1 MGFKNLRLIIL
12 VRVVLLVGSMLL
24 LSYVVF
30 KAPNPVNTVFLC
42 LFIVLQVYLLVRL
55 LDKTNREIAGFL
67 SSIKYDDFTTA
78 YPTKGQGA
86 SMDQLYNEFNNV
98 IKKFREIRADKE
110 ANYHYFRTIVQHVGI
125 GLITFNKLGEVQ
137 IINSA
142 AKKLIGIDSISS
154 IFELS
159 KISPKLV
166 ESLVKLKTGG
176 SDLIEF
182 TREGSRVQLSIYV
195 IELVLRGE
203 EFKLVSVQ
211 NIQSEL
217 EEKEMDAWQNLIRVL
232 THEIMNSVTPISSLA
247 ATVDEELIEHLE
259 EEGGQLNQSDLEDI
273 HLAVQTIQR
282 RSEGLI
288 RFVSDFRNLTRIPE
302 PKLAEEKV
310 SKVIDHILILLK
322 HEMDQKGIQL
332 NLSIEPSDLSFMIDK
347 ELLDQVLIN
356 ILQNAIH
363 ALEENQGTKFIIL
376 KAFLNEYDR
385 PTLVI
390 RDNGSGI
397 DEEALSKIFIPFFT
411 TKKQGSGIGL
421 SLSKQIMRKHGGA
434 INVKSVM
441 NEGTEFT
448 LRF

>member
-1 MGFKNLRLIIL
+1 MGFKNLKLII
-12 VRVVLLVGSMLL
+12 VFRVLLLVISILL
-24 LSYVVF
+24 LAYVYF
-30 KAPNPVNTVFLC
+30 ETPNPVNTFFLVM
-42 LFIVLQVYLLVRL
+42 LIILQVYLMVRL

-67 SSIKYDDFTTA
+67 SSIKYDDFTTT
-78 YPTKGQGA
+78 YPTKGRGS
-86 SMDQLYNEFNNV
+86 SMDQLYSEFNKV

-125 GLITFNKLGEVQ
+125 GLITFNKLGEIQ
-137 IINSA
+137 IINSS
-142 AKKLIGIDSISS
+142 AKKLIGIDAVSS

-159 KISPKLV
+159 HVSPKLV

-203 EFKLVSVQ
+203 EFKLVSIQ

-247 ATVDEELIEHLE
+247 ATVDSELIEHLE
-259 EEGGQLNQSDLEDI
+259 EEIPLSTEDLDDI

-302 PKLAEEKV
+302 PKLAEEPV
-310 SKVIDHILILLK
+310 SKVLDHILILLK
-322 HEMDQKGIQL
+322 HELAAKGIQL
-332 NLSIEPSDLSFMIDK
+332 NLSIEPKDLKFNIDK
-347 ELLDQVLIN
+347 ELIDQVLIN
-356 ILQNAIH
+356 ILQNAVH
-363 ALEENQGTKFIIL
+363 ALDENTGEKFIIV
-376 KAFLNEYDR
+376 KAFINEYNR

-390 RDNGSGI
+390 RDNGCGI
-397 DEEALSKIFIPFFT
+397 DEEALAKIFIPFFT

-434 INVKSVM
+434 ISVKSVM

>member
-1 MGFKNLRLIIL
+1 MGFKNLKL
-12 VRVVLLVGSMLL
+12 VIFFRVILLVASIIVLA
-24 LSYVVF
+24 YVIF
-30 KAPNPVNTVFLC
+30 KAPNPVNTVFLVV
-42 LFIVLQVYLLVRL
+42 FILLQIYLLIRL
-55 LDKTNREIAGFL
+55 LDRTNREIAGFL
-67 SSIKYDDFTTA
+67 SSIKYDDFTTT
-78 YPTKGQGA
+78 YPTKGRGS
-86 SMDQLYNEFNNV
+86 SMDALYAEFNKV

-125 GLITFNKLGEVQ
+125 GLITFNKLGEIQ
-137 IINSA
+137 IINSS
-142 AKKLIGIDSISS
+142 AKKLIGIESINS

-159 KISPKLV
+159 KVSPKLV

-182 TREGSRVQLSIYV
+182 TREGTRVQLSIYV

-203 EFKLVSVQ
+203 EFKLVSIQ

-247 ATVDEELIEHLE
+247 ATVDGELIDHLKE
-259 EEGGQLNQSDLEDI
+259 EKPIEPDDLEDV

-302 PKLAEEKV
+302 PKLAEEPI
-310 SKVIDHILILLK
+310 SKVLDHIFILLN
-322 HEMDQKGIQL
+322 HELENKGIKL
-332 NLSIEPSDLSFMIDK
+332 HLDITPKDLIINMDK
-347 ELLDQVLIN
+347 ELIDQVLIN

-363 ALEENQGTKFIIL
+363 ALAENTGEKFIIL
-376 KAFLNEYDR
+376 KAFRNEYDR
-385 PTLVI
+385 PCLVI

-397 DEEALSKIFIPFFT
+397 DEEALTKIFIPFFT

-434 INVKSVM
+434 ISVKSVM

>member
-1 MGFKNLRLIIL
+1 
-12 VRVVLLVGSMLL
+12 MLL
-24 LSYVVF
+24 ILAAIEVY
-30 KAPNPVNTVFLC
+30 FL
-42 LFIVLQVYLLVRL
+42 LRV
-55 LDKTNREIAGFL
+55 LDKTNREISTFL
-67 SSIKYDDFTTA
+67 SSIRYDDFTTT
-78 YPTKGQGA
+78 YPTKGRGK
-86 SMDQLYNEFNNV
+86 SMNELYNEFNNV
-98 IKKFREIRADKE
+98 IRKFREIRAEKE

-142 AKKLIGIDSISS
+142 AKNLIGVESINS

-159 KISPKLV
+159 KVSPKLV

-176 SDLIEF
+176 SDLIDISV
-182 TREGSRVQLSIYV
+182 EGSRIQLSVYV

-203 EFKLVSVQ
+203 EFKLVSIQ

-217 EEKEMDAWQNLIRVL
+217 EEKEMDAWQKLIRIL
-232 THEIMNSVTPISSLA
+232 THEIMNSVTPLSSLA
-247 ATVDEELIEHLE
+247 ATVEENLIDNVEDDVPIEKE
-259 EEGGQLNQSDLEDI
+259 ELEDI
-273 HLAVQTIQR
+273 YLAVKTIKK

-288 RFVSDFRNLTRIPE
+288 HFVSDFRNLTRLPE
-302 PKLAEEKV
+302 PKVQEEDMQD
-310 SKVIDHILILLK
+310 VIQHILLLLSK
-322 HEMDQKGIQL
+322 EIEENHIDISL
-332 NLSIEPSDLSFMIDK
+332 NIKPQGLKFNVDK
-347 ELLDQVLIN
+347 EQIDQVLIN

-363 ALEENQGTKFIIL
+363 AMNENSGERFLLINCFIN
-376 KAFLNEYDR
+376 AYDR
-385 PTLVI
+385 PTLTI

-434 INVKSVM
+434 ISVRSVID
-441 NEGTEFT
+441 EGTEFT

>member
-1 MGFKNLRLIIL
+1 MGFKNLRFNIIL
-12 VRVVLLVGSMLL
+12 RIVLLILTILAMTYAFYRTENDTNAIMLL
-24 LSYVVF
+24 ILAAIEVY
-30 KAPNPVNTVFLC
+30 FL
-42 LFIVLQVYLLVRL
+42 LRV
-55 LDKTNREIAGFL
+55 LDKTNREISTFL
-67 SSIKYDDFTTA
+67 SSIRYDDFTTT
-78 YPTKGQGA
+78 YPTKGRGK
-86 SMDQLYNEFNNV
+86 SMNELYNEFNNV
-98 IKKFREIRADKE
+98 IRKFREIRAEKE

-142 AKKLIGIDSISS
+142 AKNLIGVESINS

-159 KISPKLV
+159 KVSPKLV

-176 SDLIEF
+176 SDLIDISV
-182 TREGSRVQLSIYV
+182 EGSRIQLSVYV

-203 EFKLVSVQ
+203 EFKLVSIQ

-217 EEKEMDAWQNLIRVL
+217 EEKEMDAWQKLIRIL
-232 THEIMNSVTPISSLA
+232 THEIMNSVTPLSSLA
-247 ATVDEELIEHLE
+247 ATVEENLIDNVEDDVPIEKE
-259 EEGGQLNQSDLEDI
+259 ELEDI
-273 HLAVQTIQR
+273 YLAVKTIKK

-288 RFVSDFRNLTRIPE
+288 HFVSDFRNLTRLPE
-302 PKLAEEKV
+302 PKVQEEDMQD
-310 SKVIDHILILLK
+310 VIQHILLLLSK
-322 HEMDQKGIQL
+322 EIEENHIDISL
-332 NLSIEPSDLSFMIDK
+332 NIKPQGLKFNVDK
-347 ELLDQVLIN
+347 EQIDQVLIN

-363 ALEENQGTKFIIL
+363 AMNENSGERFLLINCFIN
-376 KAFLNEYDR
+376 AYDR
-385 PTLVI
+385 PTLTI

-434 INVKSVM
+434 ISVRSVID
-441 NEGTEFT
+441 EGTEFT

>member
-1 MGFKNLRLIIL
+1 MGFKNLKLIIIFRVLML
-12 VRVVLLVGSMLL
+12 VVSILL
-24 LSYVVF
+24 LAYVYF
-30 KAPNPVNTVFLC
+30 EAPNPVNTFFLVV
-42 LFIVLQVYLLVRL
+42 LVVLQIYLLVRL

-67 SSIKYDDFTTA
+67 SSIKYDDFTTT
-78 YPTKGQGA
+78 YPTKGRGS
-86 SMDQLYNEFNNV
+86 SMDQLYSEFNKV
-98 IKKFREIRADKE
+98 IRKFREIRADKE

-125 GLITFNKLGEVQ
+125 GRITFNKLGDIQ

-142 AKKLIGIDSISS
+142 TKKLIGIDAASS
-154 IFELS
+154 IFELTNV
-159 KISPKLV
+159 SPKLV
-166 ESLVKLKTGG
+166 ESLIKLITGG

-203 EFKLVSVQ
+203 EFKLVSIQ

-247 ATVDEELIEHLE
+247 ATVDDELVEHMEADRAIENE
-259 EEGGQLNQSDLEDI
+259 DLDDI
-273 HLAVQTIQR
+273 HLAIQTIQR

-302 PKLAEEKV
+302 PKVSEEKV
-310 SKVIDHILILLK
+310 SKVLDHILILLK
-322 HEMDQKGIQL
+322 HELQAKGIKL
-332 NLSIEPSDLSFMIDK
+332 NLSIEPQDLTFKIDK
-347 ELLDQVLIN
+347 ELIDQVLIN
-356 ILQNAIH
+356 LLQNAVH
-363 ALEENQGTKFIIL
+363 ALEENSGEKYIIV
-376 KAFLNEYDR
+376 KAYINEYDR
-385 PTLVI
+385 PTLLI

-434 INVKSVM
+434 ISVKSVM
-441 NEGTEFT
+441 NEGTEFI

>member
-1 MGFKNLRLIIL
+1 MAFKNLRLNII
-12 VRVVLLVGSMLL
+12 VRIVLLIGTIMLL
-24 LSYVVF
+24 AYVVF
-30 KAPNPVNTVFLC
+30 GVPNDVNAFFLSLILVIQVF
-42 LFIVLQVYLLVRL
+42 LLVRA

-67 SSIKYDDFTTA
+67 SSIKYDDFSHT
-78 YPTKGQGA
+78 YPTTGNSP
-86 SMDQLYNEFNNV
+86 SMDKLYNEFNSV

-125 GLITFNKLGEVQ
+125 GLITFNKLGEIQ
-137 IINSA
+137 IINSS
-142 AKKLIGIDSISS
+142 AKRLLGIESINN
-154 IFELS
+154 IFDLS

-182 TREGSRVQLSIYV
+182 TSEGTRIQLSIYV

-232 THEIMNSVTPISSLA
+232 THEIMNSVTPLSSLA
-247 ATVDEELIEHLE
+247 ATVETNLVDNIEDNVPIEREE
-259 EEGGQLNQSDLEDI
+259 LEDI
-273 HLAVQTIQR
+273 YLAVQTIKR

-288 RFVSDFRNLTRIPE
+288 RFVSDFRNLTKSPQ

-310 SKVIDHILILLK
+310 PKVMDHILILLK
-322 HEMDQKGIQL
+322 HEL
-332 NLSIEPSDLSFMIDK
+332 NTKSVNLTVDINPKDLTFNIDK

-356 ILQNAIH
+356 LLQNAIH
-363 ALEENQGTKFIIL
+363 ALDENESDKHIIL
-376 KAFLNEYDR
+376 RAFKNEYGR
-385 PTLVI
+385 TTLTI

-397 DEEALSKIFIPFFT
+397 DEEALGKIFIPFFT

-421 SLSKQIMRKHGGA
+421 SLSQTNHEKAWWERYQL
-434 INVKSVM
+434 NP
-441 NEGTEFT
+441 
-448 LRF
+448 

>member
-1 MGFKNLRLIIL
+1 MGFKNLRFSIVARIIFL
-12 VRVVLLVGSMLL
+12 VATILALA
-24 LSYVVF
+24 YVVF
-30 KAPNPVNTVFLC
+30 EAPNEVNTAFLSV
-42 LFIVLQVYLLVRL
+42 LTIVQIVLLIRLV
-55 LDKTNREIAGFL
+55 DKTNREIANFL
-67 SSIKYDDFTTA
+67 SSIKYDDFTTT
-78 YPTKGQGA
+78 YPTRGRGK
-86 SMDQLYNEFNNV
+86 SMNILYTEFNNV

-137 IINSA
+137 IINSS
-142 AKKLIGIDSISS
+142 AKKLIGIESLNS

-159 KISPKLV
+159 QVSPKLV

-176 SDLIEF
+176 SALVEIIN
-182 TREGSRVQLSIYV
+182 EGSKTQLSIYV

-232 THEIMNSVTPISSLA
+232 THEIMNSVTPLSSLA
-247 ATVDEELIEHLE
+247 NTVEVNLVDNIEDDVPIEKEE
-259 EEGGQLNQSDLEDI
+259 LEDI
-273 HLAVQTIQR
+273 YLAVQTIKR

-288 RFVSDFRNLTRIPE
+288 HFVSDFRNLTKIPE
-302 PKLAEEKV
+302 PKLLDVEIRKV
-310 SKVIDHILILLK
+310 LEHINTLLK
-322 HEMDQKGIQL
+322 HELGAKGIEL
-332 NLSIEPSDLSFMIDK
+332 IINISPLDLVFKMDK
-347 ELLDQVLIN
+347 ELIDQVLIN
-356 ILQNAIH
+356 LLQNAIH
-363 ALEENQGTKFIIL
+363 ALEERTEEKIIL
-376 KAFLNEYDR
+376 INAFVNEYGR
-385 PTLVI
+385 PTLTI
-390 RDNGSGI
+390 RDNGTGI

-421 SLSKQIMRKHGGA
+421 SLTKQIMRKHGGA
-434 INVKSVM
+434 ITVKSVI

>member
-1 MGFKNLRLIIL
+1 MLLAYIVYVAPNGVNTFF
-12 VRVVLLVGSMLL
+12 VVVVLLVQVVLL
-24 LSYVVF
+24 IR
-30 KAPNPVNTVFLC
+30 A
-42 LFIVLQVYLLVRL
+42 
-55 LDKTNREIAGFL
+55 LDKTNKEIAGFL
-67 SSIKYDDFTTA
+67 SSIKYDDFSHT
-78 YPTKGQGA
+78 YPTKGNSP
-86 SMDQLYNEFNNV
+86 SMDRLYGEFNSV

-125 GLITFNKLGEVQ
+125 GLITFNKLGDVQ
-137 IINSA
+137 IINSS
-142 AKKLIGIDSISS
+142 AKRLLGIDSISN

-182 TREGSRVQLSIYV
+182 TQEGTRTQLSIYV

-232 THEIMNSVTPISSLA
+232 THEIMNSVTPLSSLA
-247 ATVDEELIEHLE
+247 ATVEENLVDNIEDDVPIERDEI
-259 EEGGQLNQSDLEDI
+259 EDI
-273 HLAVQTIQR
+273 YLAVQTIKR

-288 RFVSDFRNLTRIPE
+288 RFVSDFRNLTKIPQ
-302 PKLAEEKV
+302 PKIAQEEV
-310 SKVIDHILILLK
+310 SKVLDHILLLLK
-322 HEMDQKGIQL
+322 HELDGKNVKLTIDI
-332 NLSIEPSDLSFMIDK
+332 SPKDLTFNIDK

-356 ILQNAIH
+356 LLQNAIH
-363 ALEENQGTKFIIL
+363 ALDENEGDKHIIL
-376 KAFLNEYDR
+376 RAFKNEYDR
-385 PTLVI
+385 TTLTI

-434 INVKSVM
+434 ITVKSVI

>member
-1 MGFKNLRLIIL
+1 MLTHVIFVSINEVNAFFLSLILI
-12 VRVVLLVGSMLL
+12 GQ
-24 LSYVVF
+24 
-30 KAPNPVNTVFLC
+30 
-42 LFIVLQVYLLVRL
+42 IYLLVRA
-55 LDKTNREIAGFL
+55 LDKTNKEIAGFL
-67 SSIKYDDFTTA
+67 SSIKYDDFSHT
-78 YPTKGQGA
+78 YPTKGNSA
-86 SMDQLYNEFNNV
+86 SMDALYSEFNNV
-98 IKKFREIRADKE
+98 IKKFREIRAEKE

-125 GLITFNKLGEVQ
+125 GLVTFNKSGDIQ
-137 IINSA
+137 IINSS
-142 AKKLIGIDSISS
+142 AKRLLGVESIGN

-182 TREGSRVQLSIYV
+182 TIEGTRTQLSVYV

-232 THEIMNSVTPISSLA
+232 THEIMNSVTPLSSLA
-247 ATVDEELIEHLE
+247 ATVETNLVDNIEDNIPIEREEI
-259 EEGGQLNQSDLEDI
+259 EDI
-273 HLAVQTIQR
+273 YLAVKTIKR

-288 RFVSDFRNLTRIPE
+288 RFVSDFRNLTKIPQ
-302 PKLAEEKV
+302 PNLASEKV
-310 SKVIDHILILLK
+310 SNVMDHILLLLN
-322 HEMDQKGIQL
+322 HELEAKNIKLTLDIAPK
-332 NLSIEPSDLSFMIDK
+332 DLTFQVDK

-356 ILQNAIH
+356 LLQNAIH
-363 ALEENQGTKFIIL
+363 ALDENEDEKHIII
-376 KAFLNEYDR
+376 KAAKNEFDR
-385 PTLVI
+385 TTLVI

-397 DEEALSKIFIPFFT
+397 DEEALGKIFIPFFT

-421 SLSKQIMRKHGGA
+421 SLSKQIMRKHNGA
-434 INVKSVM
+434 ITVKSVI

>member
-1 MGFKNLRLIIL
+1 MGFKNLRMAIII
-12 VRVVLLVGSMLL
+12 RVTLLVGSIFLL
-24 LSYVVF
+24 AY
-30 KAPNPVNTVFLC
+30 AYIETANNVNAF
-42 LFIVLQVYLLVRL
+42 FIALLVALQVYFLIRT

-67 SSIKYDDFTTA
+67 SSIKYDDFTTT
-78 YPTKGQGA
+78 YPTSGRGK
-86 SMDQLYNEFNNV
+86 SMNELYNEFNTV
-98 IKKFREIRADKE
+98 IRKFREIRAEKE
-110 ANYHYFRTIVQHVGI
+110 ANYHYFRTIVQHVAI
-125 GLITFNKLGEVQ
+125 GLVTFNKLGEVQ

-142 AKKLIGIDSISS
+142 AKKLIGIDSINS

-159 KISPKLV
+159 KVSPKLV

-176 SDLIEF
+176 SALIEL
-182 TREGSRVQLSIYV
+182 TREGTRTQLSIYV

-203 EFKLVSVQ
+203 EFKLVSIQ

-232 THEIMNSVTPISSLA
+232 THEIMNSVTPLSSLA
-247 ATVDEELIEHLE
+247 NTVEVNLVDNIEDDVPIEKEE
-259 EEGGQLNQSDLEDI
+259 LEDI
-273 HLAVQTIQR
+273 YLAVQTIKR

-302 PKLAEEKV
+302 PKIQEIEIRKLV
-310 SKVIDHILILLK
+310 DHIKLLLS
-322 HEMDQKGIQL
+322 HEMEVKGIDFVV
-332 NLSIEPSDLSFMIDK
+332 NIVPKDLKLHVDK

-356 ILQNAIH
+356 LIQNAMH
-363 ALEENQGTKFIIL
+363 ALEENEEDKTIIIN
-376 KAFLNEYDR
+376 AFVNEYGR
-385 PTLVI
+385 PTIKI

-397 DEEALSKIFIPFFT
+397 DEEALGKIFIPFFT

-434 INVKSVM
+434 IMVRSVI

>member
-1 MGFKNLRLIIL
+1 MGFKNLKLIIVFRVLML
-12 VRVVLLVGSMLL
+12 VVSILL
-24 LSYVVF
+24 LAYVYF
-30 KAPNPVNTVFLC
+30 EAPNPVNTFFLVV
-42 LFIVLQVYLLVRL
+42 LVVLQIYLLVRL

-67 SSIKYDDFTTA
+67 SSIKYDDFTTT
-78 YPTKGQGA
+78 YPTKGRGS
-86 SMDQLYNEFNNV
+86 SMDQLYSEFNKV
-98 IKKFREIRADKE
+98 IRKFREIRADKE

-125 GLITFNKLGEVQ
+125 GLITFNKLGDIQ

-142 AKKLIGIDSISS
+142 AKKLIGIEAASS
-154 IFELS
+154 IFELTNV
-159 KISPKLV
+159 SPKLV
-166 ESLVKLKTGG
+166 ESLIKLKTGG

-203 EFKLVSVQ
+203 EFKLVSIQ

-247 ATVDEELIEHLE
+247 ATVDDELVEHME
-259 EEGGQLNQSDLEDI
+259 ADRAIGNEDLDDI
-273 HLAVQTIQR
+273 HLAIQTIQR

-302 PKLAEEKV
+302 PKVSEEKV
-310 SKVIDHILILLK
+310 SKVLDHILILLK
-322 HEMDQKGIQL
+322 HELQAKGIKL
-332 NLSIEPSDLSFMIDK
+332 NLSIEPQDLTFKIDK
-347 ELLDQVLIN
+347 ELIDQVLIN
-356 ILQNAIH
+356 LLQNAVH
-363 ALEENQGTKFIIL
+363 ALEENSGEKYIIV
-376 KAFLNEYDR
+376 KAYINEYDR
-385 PTLVI
+385 PTLLI

-434 INVKSVM
+434 ISVKSVM